1 IPPRTVYVQVEVPG
15 GTNAAFTNGIAEEI
29 ERRLPGIPGIEDA
42 ASVVATV
49 RQSTGGA
56 DMMGTGASPAN
67 VAVNFKVYQE
77 REHDVFETLEYL
89 QEEIGEG
96 IAGADISVAMP
107 ANGPPSGPPV
117 NLEITGDDPAV

>member
-1 IPPRTVYVQVEVPG
+1 RRLRWAIRHRVLVVGGAAGSLVLAVVLFMQFNAGVEFFPESIPPRTVYVQVEVPG

-77 REHDVFETLEYL
+77 
-89 QEEIGEG
+89 
-96 IAGADISVAMP
+96 
-107 ANGPPSGPPV
+107 
-117 NLEITGDDPAV
+117 